1 MAGLR
6 ERKKEH
12 ARTTIQKQAM
22 RLFTEQGYDQTT
34 VEQIADAAG
43 VSPATV
49 YRYFMSK
56 EDLVVTDEYDP
67 IVIQSLL
74 DRPADEPLIE
84 SVRAVMTGVL
94 VKYFERD
101 RDLLAARYALM
112 KKTPA
117 LQAAQMEEHERAIE
131 LFAALMARHLR
142 RPADDL
148 DVRIAC
154 GALTGALQEAFSNW
168 FARGAQG
175 GEKRIREVLNRAIDR
190 VESALRF

>member
-12 ARTTIQKQAM
+12 VRSTIQKEAL
-22 RLFTEQGYDQTT
+22 RLFLKQGFDATT

-49 YRYFMSK
+49 YRYYMSK
-56 EDLVVTDEYDP
+56 EDLVVTDDYDP
-67 IVIQSLL
+67 IVISSILE
-74 DRPADEPLIE
+74 RPAGEPLID

-101 RDLLAARYALM
+101 RELLVARMQLRRA
-112 KKTPA
+112 TPS
-117 LQAAQMEEHERAIE
+117 LQAAFIEEQERS
-131 LFAALMARHLR
+131 LDMFSALIARHLR

-154 GALTGALQEAFSNW
+154 GALVGAMHEAFLLW
-168 FARGAQG
+168 IAGGARGG
-175 GEKRIREVLNRAIDR
+175 GEGLGDILNHVIDR
-190 VESALRF
+190 LESALRF